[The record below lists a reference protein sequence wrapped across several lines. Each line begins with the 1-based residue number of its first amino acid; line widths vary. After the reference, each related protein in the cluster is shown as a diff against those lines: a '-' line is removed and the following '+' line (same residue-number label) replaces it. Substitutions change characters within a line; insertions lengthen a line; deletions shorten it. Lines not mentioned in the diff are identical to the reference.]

1 MRQYSIDIFDRN
13 LTFKYHDF
21 ANSVPKIDDDYLS
34 LVTNSLE
41 TGSTDR
47 ISVGDFIRIEST
59 DINYFG
65 VVTDATPGDKIT
77 TVQFRSLLSIFD
89 TDFLFDTNDQKKT
102 NDQNARTL
110 ESEIAHYLVEIFEAS
125 DDPSQNYSV
134 FSISAVTNSV
144 TKWGFNITPDTEGSH
159 YSIIGLHSV
168 LLARALKQYGVAINV
183 SPHFNAKRIDIS
195 IGVVHSKFTIDA
207 DLDSVDVT
215 ALKVN
220 DRPNGTNKLIIYNTY
235 DYLESAVFYVYTDR
249 TWGMDKTTKRIVP
262 VVREV
267 RGVQPYEDEEIDP
280 EDAFPMAAVD
290 TAYDTLSGLEW
301 DNLIELETMSNDP
314 LIEPLNLKFG
324 QQITMRYK
332 NGTYTSILTG
342 KAFDGNVVKLIFGS
356 ERITFT
362 KRTR

>member
-34 LVTNSLE
+34 PVTNSLE
-41 TGSTDR
+41 TGSTDL
-47 ISVGDFIRIEST
+47 ISTGDFIRIEGT

-65 VVTDATPGDKIT
+65 VVTDATPGQKIT

-89 TDFLFDTNDQKKT
+89 TDFLFDTNDQQKK
-102 NDQNARTL
+102 NDRNPRTL
-110 ESEIAHYLVEIFEAS
+110 EAELAYYLDAIFKS
-125 DDPSQNYSV
+125 SNDSSQNYQVFNISV
-134 FSISAVTNSV
+134 ATSSV
-144 TKWGFNITPDTEGSH
+144 NKWGFNITPDTEGSH

-168 LLARALKQYGVAINV
+168 LLAQALKKYGVAINV
-183 SPHFNAKRIDIS
+183 TPHFNARRIDIS
-195 IGVVHSKFTIDA
+195 IGTVSDKLTIDA

-220 DRPNGTNKLIIYNTY
+220 DRPNGTNKLIIYNTANY
-235 DYLESAVFYVYTDR
+235 NESAVFYVYTDR
-249 TWGMDKTTKRIVP
+249 SWGIENKNRIVP
-262 VVREV
+262 VVREI
-267 RGVQPYEDEEIDP
+267 RGIQPYEDETIAP
-280 EDAFPMAAVD
+280 EDAFPFAAVD

-301 DNLIELETMSNDP
+301 DNLIELDTMSNDP
-314 LIEPLNLKFG
+314 LVNPLSLKFG

-332 NGTYTSILTG
+332 NGTYSSILTG
-342 KAFDGNVVKLIFGS
+342 KAYDGNVVKLVFGS

>member
-1 MRQYSIDIFDRN
+1 MRQYSIDIFDRS

-21 ANSVPKIDDDYLS
+21 ANSVPKIDEDYLS

-41 TGSTDR
+41 MGSTD
-47 ISVGDFIRIEST
+47 SVKAGDFIRIESS

-65 VVTDATPGDKIT
+65 VVTDATPGNKIT
-77 TVQFRSLLSIFD
+77 TVQFKSLLSIFD
-89 TDFLFDTNDQKKT
+89 TDFLFDTNDQQKK
-102 NDQNARTL
+102 NNKNSRTL
-110 ESEIAHYLVEIFEAS
+110 EAEIAYYLNAIFKTS
-125 DDPSQNYSV
+125 DDSSQNYSV
-134 FSISAVTNSV
+134 FRISAATNSI
-144 TKWGFNITPDTEGSH
+144 TKWGFNITPDVEDSH

-168 LLARALKQYGVAINV
+168 LLAQALKRYGVAINV
-183 SPHFNAKRIDIS
+183 TPYFNAKRIDIS
-195 IGVVHSKFTIDA
+195 IGTVQDKVTIDA

-220 DRPNGTNKLIIYNTY
+220 DRPSGTNKLILYNTY
-235 DYLESAVFYVYTDR
+235 NYNEAAVFYVYTDR
-249 TWGMDKTTKRIVP
+249 TWGTENKNRIVP

-267 RGVQPYEDEEIDP
+267 RGIQPYEDEEIAP

-301 DNLIELETMSNDP
+301 DNLIEIETMSNDP
-314 LIEPLNLKFG
+314 LIEPLTLKFG
-324 QQITMRYK
+324 QQISMRYK

-342 KAFDGNVVKLIFGS
+342 KAFDGNAVKLIFGS

-362 KRTR
+362 KRTK